1 VPQQLT
7 LTSVLSDPDDPP
19 VATLDMDAEAITQ
32 EGMAYSI
39 VSPISP
45 REQTL
50 GLYIFALPTFLDP
63 LTGEAIESDPVDPL
77 EGNPSLCTPNQEC
90 DGIDFTL

>member
-1 VPQQLT
+1 
-7 LTSVLSDPDDPP
+7 
-19 VATLDMDAEAITQ
+19 
-32 EGMAYSI
+32 MAYSI